1 MADLQ
6 FKYASDQSHQ
16 IKAID
21 AVCDLFQGQEFLK
34 REFTAQAPMAWAGSD
49 FNIDGTLFPD
59 GSEKEPKTLFN
70 EAFFNGGVGHANGIR
85 VSPRQLANNLHQ
97 IQEENCLARTEVVT
111 DGTLR
116 DFTVE
121 METGTGKTYVYIRSI
136 YELNRRYGLTKFIIV
151 VPSVAIREGVI
162 KSFESTKAHFEDLY
176 DHTPLDVFVYDSKNM
191 GPVGNFALSSSIE
204 IMIINIQAFNK
215 EFSKDGDENKGNLFH
230 RRSEKLIGGRSP
242 QELVAECNPIVII
255 DEPQSV
261 DNSKQ
266 AKAAIRSLN
275 PLFVLR
281 YSATHKD
288 AYNMVYRLTPV
299 DAFEQGLVKGIC
311 VDSVRSAEDLN
322 GSYVRLE
329 SVQRD
334 PIKAKLTIDVRD
346 KSGAQKRKT
355 VTCKTGDDL
364 FIKSNENPDYEGVR
378 GGWVITNISAQDG
391 NEFVE
396 FQNGEYLETGEA
408 VGDVAEEAVKRA
420 QIRRTII
427 DHLEKQLQ
435 LHPLGI
441 KVLSL
446 FFIDKVEKYRVYND
460 DGSFGAGEYA
470 RIFEE
475 EYRDEVEHGTWKKRY
490 ERKGVPL
497 PLDPGPLHQG
507 YFSMDKQG
515 RMKDTNGTT
524 TADTSTF
531 EAIMQ
536 SKERLISFPDGND
549 DVKDISFIFSHSAL
563 KEGWDNPNIFQ
574 ICTLVDTA
582 NAMTKRQKIGR
593 GLRLCVNQQGE
604 RSHDPNV
611 NVLTVIANESY
622 DEFARGLQKEFER
635 DGYKFGILTPESFAN
650 VIVEKPGGEEEYF
663 GFEKSK
669 QLYEYFLDSGQ
680 ITEKGAITPE
690 LKKAVEYGIV
700 ELPEFAEPVK
710 EQIEAVI
717 GRKALKLVIKDKSNE
732 VKVELKK
739 DVTDEPAFQELW
751 EKIRQRTRYE
761 LEVDTDK
768 LVEKAIEGIA
778 HMPEVRP
785 VEVTSSRAELSV
797 DDAGIATEMISSA
810 TVKTSAVRAY
820 DLPDPIGELQDA
832 VGLTR
837 STIKRILEG
846 SERFDEFFIDPAT
859 FLAQVAAKIDSA
871 KLEVLSKG
879 IKYTKLPESDW
890 YTMEVLEVE
899 DLTAYLDQNAYE
911 PKHGKSI
918 YNYVVYDSSTVERPF
933 AYDLDMAEDVKVF
946 AKLPSKFTID
956 TPVGSYNPDWAY
968 VTEDAYGGKRVFFVV
983 ETKGGGNIDPATRPR
998 EAAKIDCAR
1007 KHFAALDDG
1016 VTYSVRTTYATTSV

>member
-1 MADLQ
+1 MAGLQ
-6 FKYASDQSHQ
+6 FRYASDQSHQ
-16 IKAID
+16 VQAID
-21 AVCDLFQGQEFLK
+21 AVVNLFQGQEFLS
-34 REFTAQAPMAWAGSD
+34 REFSGNTSFGAQSTFAA
-49 FNIDGTLFPD
+49 
-59 GSEKEPKTLFN
+59 
-70 EAFFNGGVGHANGIR
+70 GHANGIR
-85 VSPRQLANNLHQ
+85 VSSRQLIENLHE
-97 IQEENCLARTEVVT
+97 IQEENCLTRTEELT
-111 DGTLR
+111 NGTLR

-136 YELNRRYGLTKFIIV
+136 YELHKKYGLTKFIIV

-162 KSFESTKAHFEDLY
+162 KSFESTKAHFDELY

-191 GPVGNFALSSSIE
+191 GAVGNFALSSSIE
-204 IMIINIQAFNK
+204 VMIINIQAFNK
-215 EFSKDGDENKGNLFH
+215 EFSKDGEENKGNLFH
-230 RRSEKLIGGRSP
+230 RRSERLIGGRSP
-242 QELVAECNPIVII
+242 RELVAECNPIVII

-281 YSATHKD
+281 YSATHKEP
-288 AYNMVYRLTPV
+288 YNMLYRLTPV
-299 DAFEQGLVKGIC
+299 DAFDQHLVKGIC

-322 GSYVRLE
+322 GSYVRLD
-329 SVQRD
+329 SVQANGGS
-334 PIKAKLTIDVRD
+334 IKAKLTIDVRD
-346 KSGAQKRKT
+346 KKGGQKRKP
-355 VTCKTGDDL
+355 VTCATGNDL
-364 FIKSNENPDYEGVR
+364 FVKSNENPDYEGVR
-378 GGWVITNISAQDG
+378 GGWVITNISAQEE
-391 NEFVE
+391 NEFIE
-396 FQNGEYLETGEA
+396 FQNGEYLEVGEA
-408 VGDVAEEAVKRA
+408 VGDVADEAVKRA

-427 DHLEKQLQ
+427 DHLQKQLE
-435 LHPLGI
+435 LYSLGI

-460 DGSFGAGEYA
+460 DGSWSAGEYA
-470 RIFEE
+470 RVFEE
-475 EYRDEVEHGTWKKRY
+475 EYRDEVENGMWRQRY
-490 ERKGVPL
+490 EKKGVPL
-497 PLDPGPLHQG
+497 PMDPTPLHQG
-507 YFSMDKQG
+507 YFSMDGKG
-515 RMKDTNGTT
+515 KMKDTSGTT
-524 TADTSTF
+524 AADTSTF

-536 SKERLISFPDGND
+536 SKERLISFPDGHD

-574 ICTLVDTA
+574 ICTLVDSG
-582 NAMTKRQKIGR
+582 NEFTKRQKIGR

-604 RSHDPNV
+604 RNHDPSV

-635 DGYKFGILTPESFAN
+635 DGYKFGILTPESFTKI
-650 VIVEKPGGEEEYF
+650 VVEKENGDEEML
-663 GFEKSK
+663 GFAGSK
-669 QLYEYFLDSGQ
+669 ALYEYFLDSGM

-690 LKKAVEYGIV
+690 FKHAVEYHVI
-700 ELPEFAEPVK
+700 ELPPEFEPVK
-710 EQIEAVI
+710 EQVEAI
-717 GRKALKLVIKDKSNE
+717 ISNKAKKLVIKDKGNE
-732 VKVELKK
+732 VTVELRK

-751 EKIRQRTRYE
+751 EKIRKRTRYE

-768 LVEKAIEGIA
+768 LVEKAIEGIS

-785 VEVTSSRAELSV
+785 VEVISSRADLSI
-797 DDAGIATEMISSA
+797 DDSCIDTSVTGTAI
-810 TVKTSAVRAY
+810 VKTSTVRAY
-820 DLPDPIGELQDA
+820 DLPDPIWELQDA

-846 SERFDEFFIDPAT
+846 CGRFDEFVIDPAT
-859 FLAQVAAKIDSA
+859 FLSQVAAKVDRA

-911 PKHGKSI
+911 PKHDKSI
-918 YNYVVYDSSTVERPF
+918 YNYVVYDSLTVERPF

-946 AKLPSKFTID
+946 AKLPSRFTID

-968 VTEDAYGGKRVFFVV
+968 VSEDEYGDKRVFFVV

-1016 VTYSVRTTYATTSV
+1016 VTYSVQTTYSISSI